1 MRSLATY
8 LFVVLSLVAVT
19 GRAQLSPGDL
29 TTAHANLEGMSN
41 CTQCHDLGNK
51 VTNAKCLECHK
62 EIKSLI
68 TQKKGYHA
76 SKDVKAKDCFTC
88 HSEHHGRKFEMVRF
102 DEKTFDHGLTGY
114 PLEGAHKPIDC
125 RKCHAPDN
133 IADKELKK
141 RTKTFLGMDQKCLS
155 CHDDFHQGTMAK
167 DCKQCHGMDAFKPA
181 KNFDHNK
188 TDFKLK
194 GEHIAVDCKECHKP
208 IMKSGKEFTDF
219 GNLPHA
225 DCKACH
231 ADAHNGHFTN
241 ACAQCHSESSFKVFD
256 GKNRFDHNTTP
267 FKLNGK
273 HKTTDCFECH
283 KRTSDPLTVF
293 QDRAGVAMDQCATC
307 HKDQHEGKFGTDCAK
322 CHQEKGWVSVK
333 SMDFF
338 DHNVTDF
345 PLQGKH
351 VDVDCKKCHKVR
363 YTDPIVFDACNK
375 CHEDYHKGE
384 FAKNGVSPDCVECHF
399 LTDGFDVSMF
409 SMEQHAETDFPLDGA
424 HMATPCSECHLNEK
438 WKKGAESTT
447 GEKWKFRELAMACY
461 DCHDNVHE
469 QEFAEAGVTECTRCH
484 VTEDWYPSKFDHSK
498 TAYPLDGKHVNV
510 DCKKCH
516 KPDPDPTRKVPS
528 FKLPKHE
535 CSDCH
540 N

>member
-8 LFVVLSLVAVT
+8 LLLALSLVAAT
-19 GRAQLSPGDL
+19 SRAQLSPGDL

-114 PLEGAHKPIDC
+114 KLEGAHKPVDC
-125 RKCHAPDN
+125 RECHLPDN

-141 RTKTFLGMDQKCLS
+141 RDKTFLGMDQKCLS
-155 CHDDFHQGTMAK
+155 CHDDFHQGTMDK
-167 DCKQCHGMDAFKPA
+167 DCLKCHSMTAWKPA
-181 KNFDHNK
+181 SVFDHNK
-188 TDFKLK
+188 TDFPLK
-194 GEHIAVDCKECHKP
+194 GKHIPVDCKECHAITTKN
-208 IMKSGKEFTDF
+208 GKQFQAF
-219 GNLPHA
+219 GDVPHT

-231 ADAHNGHFTN
+231 DDPHNAHFTN
-241 ACAQCHSESSFKVFD
+241 ACAQCHTETAFSTFA
-256 GKNRFDHNTTP
+256 GKDRFDHNTTP

-293 QDRAGVAMDQCATC
+293 EDRAGVAMNQCVTC
-307 HKDQHEGKFGTDCAK
+307 HKDQHDGKFGTDCAK
-322 CHQEKGWVSVK
+322 CHQEKGWVAVK

-351 VDVDCKKCHKVR
+351 VAVDCKKCHKGR
-363 YTDPIVFDACNK
+363 YTDPIVFVACNS
-375 CHEDYHKGE
+375 CHADFHKGE
-384 FAKNGVSPDCVECHF
+384 FAENGASPDCVECHF
-399 LTDGFDVSMF
+399 LTDGFEVSMY
-409 SMEQHAETDFPLDGA
+409 SLEQHATTKFPLDGA
-424 HMATPCSECHLNEK
+424 HVATPCSECHLNEK
-438 WKKGAESTT
+438 WKKGAEKTT
-447 GEKWKFRELAMACY
+447 GEKWKFRSMAMACA
-461 DCHDNVHE
+461 DCHDNVHGE
-469 QEFAEAGVTECTRCH
+469 EFALAGVTDCKRCH
-484 VTEDWYPSKFDHSK
+484 VTGDWFPSGFDHSK
-498 TAYPLDGKHVNV
+498 TAFPLDGEHKNV
-510 DCKKCH
+510 DCKECH
-516 KPDPDPTRKVPS
+516 KNPAEGEKKLGS
-528 FKLPKHE
+528 FKIAKYQ
-535 CSDCH
+535 CIDCH
-540 N
+540 K